1 MKSRQPVLVAF
12 RDDQRNEM
20 TAVSSTAMSSSMTPV
35 AAPLA
40 PRNADAVVAAVAE
53 VKGNVPASDTAVSK
67 TEQNSSSA
75 ASSKASA
82 KTLSKAELT
91 GQVHELQLKMDKLNP
106 ALAFV
111 VDQSSGRAL
120 IQLTDRNTKE
130 VIKQFPTEAAI
141 QISKALDRFEKGML
155 ISRTA

>member
-1 MKSRQPVLVAF
+1 VWIAF

-20 TAVSSTAMSSSMTPV
+20 TAVSSTNMSSSVAQV

-40 PRNADAVVAAVAE
+40 PRLGDAVVAAVTD
-53 VKGNVPASDTAVSK
+53 VKSNFAVSDTSVSVA
-67 TEQNSSSA
+67 QASSSA
-75 ASSKASA
+75 ATANKASA
-82 KTLSKAELT
+82 KSLSKAELAS
-91 GQVHELQLKMDKLNP
+91 QVQELQVKMDKLNP

-130 VIKQFPTEAAI
+130 VIQQFPTEAAI

-155 ISRTA
+155 ISRTV